1 MGKAKLTVR
10 TLICFISRTV
20 GPRIDIA
27 LDRRQASSYKQ
38 KVTSNKLQAEVASFK
53 LDAIDIMGIYI
64 IYKMCWQ
71 AGWSQQKQVAVVS
84 TKQKGKIN
92 EYS

>member
-1 MGKAKLTVR
+1 LSPDPTTSALGGNHYL
-10 TLICFISRTV
+10 LDLGSSF
-20 GPRIDIA
+20 DIGLA
-27 LDRRQASSYKQ
+27 ASLNKTFLSQDCGLGQGQASSYKQ

-71 AGWSQQKQVAVVS
+71 AG
-84 TKQKGKIN
+84 
-92 EYS
+92 